1 MQHARA
7 AEVAVLHL
15 TAPLNTLGFAP
26 RQGRR
31 DASQNTSMGPGT
43 KCQTCGDFAEWS
55 FVAFALGPRPACLP

>member
-43 KCQTCGDFAEWS
+43 
-55 FVAFALGPRPACLP
+55 